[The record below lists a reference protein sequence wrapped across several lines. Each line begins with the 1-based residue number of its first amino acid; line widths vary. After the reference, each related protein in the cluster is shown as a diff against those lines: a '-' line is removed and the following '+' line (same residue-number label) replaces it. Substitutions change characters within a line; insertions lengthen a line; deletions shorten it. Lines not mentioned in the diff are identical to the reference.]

1 MGRDREE
8 VPRCEGKAV
17 CAKTAP
23 AGRILID
30 REQEALHES
39 T

>member
-1 MGRDREE
+1 MVRGGSGLCKNGGR
-8 VPRCEGKAV
+8 P
-17 CAKTAP
+17 
-23 AGRILID
+23 GRILID